1 MKKSHSLF
9 FALLIANYSLLICN
23 CEQPSASAPNIAPAR
38 AVLSG
43 NSIEGIVGTGID
55 AHNIT
60 VSISGQ
66 ALKLAIARGADLS
79 RWITNLPTGLSA
91 NSTSLFPSGGG
102 TVIITVEGTP
112 LETRTAPLEITIPE
126 GYLTEYKALPAVQN
140 PGIRFYIVDPDATV
154 RDVTVTWM
162 QGDAPVNQNI
172 EITLISDNFNSVIN
186 TDSPVDWIQNLPEGL
201 TQKIKETVNAGS
213 NTALVNVSGTPIE
226 IVGTEVMEIEIPAA
240 VLSKNIPVSVMRN
253 SLAVFQIFDNS
264 LRTATLSDVTI
275 NGVKKVSM
283 ILGALQEMPYP
294 WVRDEA
300 IDAKDFTLT
309 LMNDTFKTVVPNSD
323 VGSWF
328 LNLPPGLSANSA
340 SGAASGGT
348 ALTIT
353 VSGTPNGTR
362 KQPLQ
367 IKIPAAALNRD
378 GADGDLSA
386 LQNAGAVFYIVDPNI
401 SLPHIS
407 GDLSQSTATLVGT
420 KNYPVEAVDVEM
432 TLENDE
438 LTVGT
443 GTGTDATAWLTNIP
457 AGLTAQLTAITPIAG
472 KINITLRISGTPTE
486 GGIARHMEITIPAA
500 ALKCGVAIRAIPEIS
515 TKFCI
520 ANELMTL
527 EKAKEMVDITGG
539 TVVTQPEFTY
549 LGGLSSANSGTAY
562 PREAG
567 PFHSD
572 NLPVTVPSFKIGKY
586 EVTRALWYEVYA
598 WSIDAA
604 RGDNIYNYRGWS
616 WADPS
621 SSNRKFF
628 PITHISCQEAV
639 VWCNAYSEKTGLTPV
654 YYKTVSVEGGGT
666 EDIVLR
672 DKLSVSTYSTLTVHN
687 DANGYRVPWPS
698 EWEYAARGGVINGP
712 QWNYKWP
719 GSNEDDAEH
728 DFPDVRRYAWVDQLR
743 FYDVYNNEIEVGI
756 LLPNAAGIFDMA
768 GNVHEWTV
776 KTDNLDP
783 SQTITRGGSNNRDAS
798 RNSFDSLPQDR
809 TWSSSRDIIGLRI
822 ISHVTQ

>member
-9 FALLIANYSLLICN
+9 FALLIATCSLLICN
-23 CEQPSASAPNIAPAR
+23 CEQPADAAPNIAPAK

-43 NSIEGIVGTGID
+43 NPVEGIIGSEIEV
-55 AHNIT
+55 HNIT

-79 RWITNLPTGLSA
+79 RWITNLPAGLSA

-102 TVIITVEGTP
+102 TVIMAIEGTP

-140 PGIRFYIVDPDATV
+140 PDISFYIVNPDATV
-154 RDVTVTWM
+154 KDLTVTWM
-162 QGDAPVNQNI
+162 QGDSPVNADL
-172 EITLISDNFNSVIN
+172 EITLV
-186 TDSPVDWIQNLPEGL
+186 TDSFACALAADTQVNWIQNLPDGL
-201 TQKIKETVNAGS
+201 TQKIKETVNSGS
-213 NTALVNVSGTPIE
+213 NTAIITVSGTPIE
-226 IVGTEVMEIEIPAA
+226 IVGAKVMEIEIPAA
-240 VLSKNIPVSVMRN
+240 VLVKNIPISVMRN
-253 SLAVFQIFDNS
+253 SLAVFQIFDAS
-264 LRTATLSDVTI
+264 ARAATLSEVTI

-294 WVRDEA
+294 WVRDVA

-309 LMNDTFKTVVPNSD
+309 LVNDTFRTVAANTD

-362 KQPLQ
+362 KQQLQ
-367 IKIPAAALNRD
+367 IKLPAAALNRG
-378 GADGDLSA
+378 GADGDLIA

-401 SLPHIS
+401 SLPHVS
-407 GDLSQSTATLVGT
+407 GDENQSTATLVGT
-420 KNYPVEAVDVEM
+420 KNYPVDAVDVAM

-438 LTVGT
+438 LTVA
-443 GTGTDATAWLTNIP
+443 TGTDATAWLTNMP
-457 AGLTAQLTAITPIAG
+457 AGLSAQLTAITPVAG
-472 KINITLRISGTPTE
+472 KFNITLRISGTPTE
-486 GGIARHMEITIPAA
+486 GGIARHMEIIIPAA
-500 ALKCGVAIRAIPEIS
+500 AIKCGVPIRAIPEIS

-527 EKAKEMVDITGG
+527 EKAKEMVTITGG
-539 TVVTQPEFTY
+539 TVTTQPLFTY
-549 LGGLSSANSGTAY
+549 LGGLSSDNSGTAY
-562 PREAG
+562 PREVG

-598 WSIDAA
+598 WSLQN
-604 RGDNIYNYRGWS
+604 GYSYGGWS

-628 PITHISCQEAV
+628 PMTHISCQEAV
-639 VWCNAYSEKTGLTPV
+639 VWCNAYSEMTGLTPV
-654 YYKTVSVEGGGT
+654 YYKTVSG

-672 DKLSVSTYSTLTVHN
+672 DKLLVSNYSTLTIHEN
-687 DANGYRVPWPS
+687 ANGYRVPWPS
-698 EWEYAARGGVINGP
+698 EWEYAARGGVIDGT

-719 GSNEDDAEH
+719 GSNENDVEH

-776 KTDNLDP
+776 KTDHLDP

-822 ISHVTQ
+822 ISHKTGVTTHGD